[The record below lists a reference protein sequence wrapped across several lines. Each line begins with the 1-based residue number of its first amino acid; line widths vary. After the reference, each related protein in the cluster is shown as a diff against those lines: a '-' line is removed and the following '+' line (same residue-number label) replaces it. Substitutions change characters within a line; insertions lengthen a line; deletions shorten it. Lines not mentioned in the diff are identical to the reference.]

1 LTRKYA
7 GAHSGKMTRRQ
18 HLGPGGRRRDFSLAR
33 ADEPAQAPLHVLGAC
48 SRDVVR
54 GQLETSPLPGGL
66 TARILGQALPRAL
79 ASKVV
84 HWLVPLNRACERYE
98 IDRSA
103 RRLAAF
109 LGHVSLESND
119 LSATTESLYYRD
131 AHHINGEFRAIK
143 TDAEARAYVRA
154 PQALANKVYAN
165 RIGNGDE
172 ASGDGWRFRGRGLV
186 QLTGRANYAALSR
199 ALGVDFIAQ
208 PDLVASSKYAAA
220 SAGYFW
226 KSKGLNELADA
237 EMYVALSRRI
247 NRSLDKFHE
256 RESRRRT
263 ALDAICGALLLRYTS
278 VALRGLS

>member
-1 LTRKYA
+1 
-7 GAHSGKMTRRQ
+7 MTRRQ
-18 HLGPGGRRRDFSLAR
+18 NLAPRTQRRDFSLAPR
-33 ADEPAQAPLHVLGAC
+33 DEPAPAAFQGLGAGTPGIA
-48 SRDVVR
+48 RAE
-54 GQLETSPLPGGL
+54 LETSPLPGGL
-66 TARILGQALPRAL
+66 TAGILGQALPHAL
-79 ASKVV
+79 ASKVA
-84 HWLVPLNRACERYE
+84 HWLVPLNQACERYE

-119 LSATTESLYYRD
+119 LGATKESLYYRD
-131 AHHINGEFRAIK
+131 ADRINHKFRAIK
-143 TDAEARAYVRA
+143 GDKEAAAYVRD
-154 PQALANKVYAN
+154 PPALANKVYAN

-172 ASGDGWRFRGRGLV
+172 ASGDGWRYRGRGLV

-237 EMYVALSRRI
+237 EMYVALSQRI
-247 NRSLDKFHE
+247 NRSLEKFHE

>member
-1 LTRKYA
+1 
-7 GAHSGKMTRRQ
+7 MTRRQ
-18 HLGPGGRRRDFSLAR
+18 HLAPSTPRRDFSLAR
-33 ADEPAQAPLHVLGAC
+33 AHEPAPAALHVLGA
-48 SRDVVR
+48 STPGSVR
-54 GQLETSPLPGGL
+54 GQLETSPLPDGL
-66 TARILGQALPRAL
+66 TASILGQALPHAQ
-79 ASKVV
+79 ASKIA
-84 HWLVPLNRACERYE
+84 HWLVPLNQACERYE

-109 LGHVSLESND
+109 LGHVSLESKD
-119 LSATTESLYYRD
+119 LGATTESLTYRD
-131 AHHINGEFRAIK
+131 AHRINGEFRAIK
-143 TDAEARAYVRA
+143 TDVEAAAYVRA
-154 PQALANKVYAN
+154 PHALANRVYAN

-172 ASGDGWRFRGRGLV
+172 ASGDGWRYRGRGLV

-226 KSKGLNELADA
+226 MSKGLNELADA
-237 EMYVALSRRI
+237 EMYVSLSLRI
-247 NRSLDKFHE
+247 NPSLENFRE

-263 ALDAICGALLLRYTS
+263 ALDAICGALLLKDTS